1 LLSHE
6 ALGCGTSSCCILTM
20 IGCLRY
26 VAYRILAAA
35 TVDWSSVCPF
45 DLRVLLSETL
55 LRAGLRLAGGSELGS
70 AASASQSS
78 SALVKPTELQLQ
90 LSTEQIA
97 ARKQAVVKML
107 RKVRDLLVLGFA
119 VLCNCTPMPMQW
131 SRGFWGMPIPIRSL
145 LVNLIYLAHFRSH
158 VSLLD
163 EFAMTV
169 NALCCGF
176 LPSTA
181 SHSIHRRASAGT
193 GTAAS
198 RRWQR

>member
-1 LLSHE
+1 
-6 ALGCGTSSCCILTM
+6 M

-107 RKVRDLLVLGFA
+107 RKVRDVLVLGFA
-119 VLCNCTPMPMQW
+119 VLCNCTPPYADAMEQ
-131 SRGFWGMPIPIRSL
+131 RL
-145 LVNLIYLAHFRSH
+145 LGHAH
-158 VSLLD
+158 
-163 EFAMTV
+163 T
-169 NALCCGF
+169 
-176 LPSTA
+176 
-181 SHSIHRRASAGT
+181 HSIAVGKLNLSSSLPVARVSAG
-193 GTAAS
+193 
-198 RRWQR
+198 